1 MKIDLDPEL
10 DKTIGELIVGGGY
23 HSRNEVIREAVEL
36 LKSREAAR
44 QESLARLRREIQ
56 AGIDQLRRGESYDM
70 DEVFDELLEGLPDP
84 EEPDA

>member
-1 MKIDLDPEL
+1 MNIDLDPEL
-10 DKTIGELIVGGGY
+10 DKTIGELILGGGY

-56 AGIDQLRRGESYDM
+56 AGIDQLRRGEGYDM

>member
-1 MKIDLDPEL
+1 MNIDLDPEL
-10 DKTIGELIVGGGY
+10 DKTIGELILGGGY